1 MGKSRLARRSACVLL
16 AALSNLWPAVTHAS
30 PLFEIVGSNF
40 GDGGLSARAYGPSSA
55 STYFNPALLPQARA
69 GLELGWFVFN
79 DSIKISLDRRSGLE
93 DVPEAVVDDFNPREV
108 PPVPTRWLET
118 GCRTTDGGECVTDIE
133 PQPRQSAGSSH
144 NTRVYQVLGL
154 TNHVFER
161 YLTVGLYTLIP
172 IGPYT
177 EAHSFFNDE
186 REQYFTN
193 SLHPELYSDRL
204 TSMALAFGLGSKPL
218 DWLSIG
224 VAFTLNLANTA
235 TGQTYVGNADNLNRT
250 LQLSTDLEVG
260 TGVAPHFGALIEP
273 FDRLDLSLT
282 VHTPQAMTIETTPS
296 TYLRNG
302 DRQGAFRRAVHSW
315 LPWTF
320 GLGVSYEVFRTP
332 RHVGA
337 ATAGATYQLWSEY
350 ENRQGEGP
358 DDERRRNY
366 QWSDVPSGTLGLRYT
381 YDERVSTYVDGR
393 YQPTPVPLQTGRTNY
408 VDNDRW
414 SAGAGV
420 NYDLD
425 VEKWEVTFRFG
436 LQAQF
441 HLLPERHQTKIDP
454 RSLSG
459 GTFSQLVIDERP
471 STVTDSQGNPI
482 PEAEGLQTNNPG
494 WPGFGSR
501 GILAGAGASASLL
514 F

>member
-1 MGKSRLARRSACVLL
+1 MRKSRHARRSARVL
-16 AALSNLWPAVTHAS
+16 AVLSTLWPAVTQAS
-30 PLFEIVGSNF
+30 PLFELVGSNL
-40 GDGGLSARAYGPSSA
+40 GDGGFNARAYGPSSA
-55 STYFNPALLPQARA
+55 STYFNPALLPQARE

-79 DSIKISLDRRSGLE
+79 DSIKITLDRRSGLE
-93 DVPEAVVDDFNPREV
+93 DVPEDVVVDFEPRDV

-118 GCRTTDGGECVTDIE
+118 GCRTTDGGRCVTDIA

-154 TNHVFER
+154 TNHVFDR

-186 REQYFTN
+186 REQYFSN

-204 TSMALAFGLGSKPL
+204 TSMALAFGVGSKPL
-218 DWLSIG
+218 DWLSLG

-235 TGQTYVGNADNLNRT
+235 TGQTYVGNANNLDQT
-250 LQLSTDLEVG
+250 LQLSTDLDVG
-260 TGVAPHFGALIEP
+260 TGVAPHFGALLEP
-273 FDRLDLSLT
+273 FEQLDLSLT

-302 DRQGAFRRAVHSW
+302 DKQGAKRRAVHAW

-320 GLGVSYEVFRTP
+320 GLGASYEVFRAP

-337 ATAGATYQLWSEY
+337 VTAGATYQLWSQY
-350 ENRQGEGP
+350 ENRQGERP
-358 DDERRRNY
+358 LRNY
-366 QWSDVPSGTLGLRYT
+366 EWSDVPSGTLGLRYT
-381 YDERVSTYVDGR
+381 YDERVSTYIDGR

-425 VEKWEVTFRFG
+425 VKKWEVTFRFG
-436 LQAQF
+436 VQAQF
-441 HLLPERHQTKIDP
+441 HLLTERHQTKIDP
-454 RSLSG
+454 RAPQFAG

-471 STVTDSQGNPI
+471 STVEDMLGNPI

-494 WPGFGSR
+494 WPGFGSK